1 MIKSQQSNLATT
13 ATLKASS
20 SLNAGYG
27 AANVT
32 DGKLTNESRWVSG
45 STGPHTLTLTWT
57 APQTIAC
64 LQLGTGWL
72 NEGAWGS
79 EFRHLSVRDGAGR
92 ELASVA
98 NNDKTVVE
106 VCFAKPVTTDTLQ
119 LVFADPG
126 TVRLV
131 EVRVF
136 GSAPTYPALVLPG
149 AMPRPRPV
157 PIFLNQTGYDPDSPK
172 RFTAP
177 TLPDGTPFVVKQGD
191 KAIFQGTIHSS
202 IGDFTN
208 LKSSPAGRGRLVI
221 EAAGLIS
228 DPFEI
233 APLVTLRAALDP
245 ALRFFVDNRSLI
257 GTHPSAYGGS
267 AWRDGTYYSYEVPS
281 LVMLYLANPSFFE
294 QAKREVEWKPLAPNF
309 KQVKAA
315 GDVGALEAAQ
325 AYFREIEPPKP
336 DAPDIAKLIHWGVGW
351 HLVKPESADPSGDP
365 KGRRL
370 HPQTVEQLAFFL
382 YAWPQLS
389 RWLPVSLYERT
400 KTFVLTHWN
409 FGIQTEVGDYKG
421 RECPGHSILPNF
433 LLYNVTKDKRFLDTA
448 IAQAKWVCEK
458 LDPADPKVTKGQRM
472 SEHLLLTGLTM
483 LFPHAEA
490 LRTSPLAPGYPLGA
504 GTRPSLGKGNP
515 PPAPS
520 FPNELASARE
530 RRDGEER
537 LRALIRPWLEKWS
550 AVVIARSENAYDFRK
565 YDENNWTLPRFTPGS
580 HGGAGWNEPG
590 NIAGFPACALSVARL
605 TGNKKRAERLRVIAT
620 AHFDALFGR
629 NPLGAH
635 AAFRGPKDFYGVER
649 GWPKK
654 FADDTCARLE
664 LVRGTLSSTAA
675 SEHYPN
681 NPDGP
686 FRHPEG
692 WTAFNSAF
700 NVGLAYACCEATRL
714 TRKGKIVTLQAPI
727 FSPTATVTVGKT
739 TVLLKAINP
748 EQTLF
753 QATTNATGTL
763 RYGHGF
769 LATEE

>member
-1 MIKSQQSNLATT
+1 MTRQTNLATA
-13 ATLKASS
+13 ATLRASS

-27 AANVT
+27 AANLT

-45 STGPHTLTLTWT
+45 SMGPHTLMLTWAT
-57 APQTIAC
+57 PQTIGC

-72 NEGAWGS
+72 NEGVWGS
-79 EFRHLSVRDGAGR
+79 EFRSLSVRDGSGH
-92 ELASVA
+92 ELAKVTG
-98 NNDKTVVE
+98 NDKTAVE
-106 VCFAKPVTTDTLQ
+106 LRFTKPVTTDTFQ

-136 GSAPTYPALVLPG
+136 APATTYPPLLLPG
-149 AMPRPRPV
+149 AIPRPRPV
-157 PIFLNQTGYDPDSPK
+157 PLFLNQTGYDPDSSK

-191 KAIFQGTIHSS
+191 KAIFQGTIRSN
-202 IGDFTN
+202 IGDFTA
-208 LKSSPAGRGRLVI
+208 LKAAKGEVRI
-221 EAAGLIS
+221 EAAGLLS

-233 APLVTLRAALDP
+233 APLVTLRASLDP

-309 KQVKAA
+309 KQVKAN
-315 GDVGALEAAQ
+315 GDGGALEAAQ

-336 DAPDIAKLIHWGVGW
+336 ASPDIVKLIHWGVGW

-365 KGRRL
+365 KGKRL
-370 HPQTVEQLAFFL
+370 HPQTIEQLAFFI

-389 RWLPVSLYERT
+389 DWLPGSLYERT
-400 KTFVLTHWN
+400 KAFVLTHWN
-409 FGIQTEVGDYKG
+409 FGIQTEVGDFKG
-421 RECPGHSILPNF
+421 RECPGHSILPNV
-433 LLYNVTKDKRFLDTA
+433 LLYEATKDKRFLDTA

-472 SEHLLLTGLTM
+472 SEHMLITGMTVLL
-483 LFPHAEA
+483 PHAE
-490 LRTSPLAPGYPLGA
+490 
-504 GTRPSLGKGNP
+504 
-515 PPAPS
+515 
-520 FPNELASARE
+520 
-530 RRDGEER
+530 
-537 LRALIRPWLEKWS
+537 ALIRPWLEKW
-550 AVVIARSENAYDFRK
+550 ADVMIARSENAYDFRK
-565 YDENNWTLPRFTPGS
+565 YDEANWTLPRFTPGS

-605 TGNKKRAERLRVIAT
+605 TGDKKRAERLRVIAT

-700 NVGLAYACCEATRL
+700 NVGLAYACREATWL
-714 TRKGKIVTLQAPI
+714 TRKGKIVTLQAPV
-727 FSPTATVTVGKT
+727 FAPTATVTVGKT
-739 TVLLKAINP
+739 TVRLKAINP

>member
-1 MIKSQQSNLATT
+1 MCEFLSEMTQQTNLATT

-20 SLNAGYG
+20 MLNPGYTPT
-27 AANVT
+27 NLT

-57 APQTIAC
+57 TPQTIAC

-79 EFRHLSVRDGAGR
+79 EFHDLSVRDGGGR
-92 ELASVA
+92 ELAKVIG
-98 NNDKTVVE
+98 NDKTVVE
-106 VCFAKPVTTDTLQ
+106 LRLAAPVTTDTLQ

-136 GSAPTYPALVLPG
+136 GPSASYPALTLPG
-149 AMPRPRPV
+149 ATPRPRPI

-177 TLPDGTPFVVKQGD
+177 TLPDGTPFVVKQGE
-191 KAIFQGTIHSS
+191 KVLFKGTIRGG
-202 IGDFTN
+202 IGDFTA
-208 LKSSPAGRGRLVI
+208 LKTGKGLCI
-221 EAAGLIS
+221 EAAGLVS
-228 DPFEI
+228 DSFEI
-233 APLVTLRAALDP
+233 APLITLRTSLDP

-281 LVMLYLANPSFFE
+281 LVMLYLSNPSFFD
-294 QAKREVEWKPLAPNF
+294 QVKREVEWRPLATSF
-309 KQVKAA
+309 KQVKAN
-315 GDVGALEAAQ
+315 GDAGALEAAQ

-336 DAPDIAKLIHWGVGW
+336 DAPDIVKLIHWGVGW

-370 HPQTVEQLAFFL
+370 HPQTVEQLALFI
-382 YAWPQLS
+382 YAWPSLS
-389 RWLPVSLYERT
+389 RWLPVSIYERA
-400 KTFVLTHWN
+400 KAFVLKNWN

-421 RECPGHSILPNF
+421 RECPGHSILPNV
-433 LLYNVTKDKRFLDTA
+433 LLYETTKDKRFLETA
-448 IAQAKWVCEK
+448 ITQARWVCST

-472 SEHLLLTGLTM
+472 SEHMLVTGLTT
-483 LFPHAEA
+483 LLPHAE
-490 LRTSPLAPGYPLGA
+490 PV
-504 GTRPSLGKGNP
+504 
-515 PPAPS
+515 
-520 FPNELASARE
+520 
-530 RRDGEER
+530 
-537 LRALIRPWLEKWS
+537 IRPWLAKW
-550 AVVIARSENAYDFRK
+550 AEVMIARSDNAYDFRK
-565 YDENNWTLPRFTPGS
+565 YDEANWTLPRFTAGS

-605 TGNKKRAERLRVIAT
+605 TGDKKRAERLRVIAT

-635 AAFRGPKDFYGVER
+635 AAFRGPQDFYGVER

-654 FADDTCARLE
+654 FTDDTCARLE

-681 NPDGP
+681 NPDGA

-692 WTAFNSAF
+692 WTAFNAAF
-700 NVGLAYACCEATRL
+700 NVGLAYACREATRL
-714 TRKGKIVTLQAPI
+714 SRKGKTITLQAPI
-727 FSPTATVTVGKT
+727 FAPTATITVGT
-739 TVLLKAINP
+739 TVVDLKAVNP

-753 QATTNATGTL
+753 QTTTAATGAL

-769 LATEE
+769 LATEN